1 MAKLHLHVKQLS
13 SKYGYR
19 HLPINLQLPDGEVES
34 QRGSLW
40 IAALQMLNATS
51 KILCHTF
58 SNGLDC
64 FVAFGI
70 TLMPQVFSKLF
81 EVSTISVMT

>member
-40 IAALQMLNATS
+40 IAALQMLMLPVRFYVIHLAM
-51 KILCHTF
+51 
-58 SNGLDC
+58 
-64 FVAFGI
+64 V
-70 TLMPQVFSKLF
+70 
-81 EVSTISVMT
+81 